1 MSESIEQDLT
11 PPQNVEIPDQLPL
24 LPVRD
29 IVVFPYMVLP
39 LFVGREM
46 SIKAIEA
53 ALAGNRM
60 IFLATQKALD
70 VENPTPDDIHTIGT
84 VGIIMR
90 MLKLPDERIKI
101 LVQGLSKAKISG
113 YIQTEPYYSVRIE
126 KINETKAATS
136 TLESEAVMRT
146 VKEQIER
153 IVSLGKVLIPDVM
166 VVIENLED
174 PGRLADMIASN
185 LGLKVEV
192 TQSVLEIT
200 DPLKRLRQ
208 ISEILAKE
216 IEVLS
221 MQQKIQAQAKG
232 EMDKTQREYFLRE
245 QLKAIQKE
253 LGELDERAEEVAEFR
268 KRVKDA
274 KMPEKV
280 LKETEKQL
288 KRLEKMHPDTA
299 ESATVRTYL
308 EWMVEL
314 PWSKK
319 SKDNL
324 DLRAANKVLNEDHYD
339 LEKVKERILEYLAVR
354 KLKEKMKGPIL
365 CFVGPPG
372 VGKTSLGKSIARA
385 LGREFVRISLGGV
398 RDEAEIRGH
407 RRTYVGALP
416 GRMIQGMKQAGTSN
430 PVFML
435 DEIDKVGMDFRG
447 DPSAALL
454 EVLDPEQNNTFTDH
468 YLGVPFDLSE
478 VMFITTA
485 NLIDP
490 ILPALRDRMEVIEIP
505 GYTEEEKLGIAQR
518 YLIPRQLN
526 EHGITEKHVK
536 IVEAAIRQIIIHYT
550 REAGVRNLER
560 EIANVMRKVAK
571 KVAEGKGLGFPVN
584 AGNLHKYLGVPKF
597 VPESELEKDEIGVA
611 TGLAWTEA
619 GGDVLYIEATVMKGK
634 GALTLT
640 GHLGDVMKES
650 AQAALSYVRSR
661 EKTLGI
667 NPDMFTKQ
675 DLHIHVP
682 AGAIPKDG
690 PSAGITM
697 ATAIASAMAQ
707 VPTRRDLAMTGE
719 ITLRGRVLPIGG
731 LKEKILAAK
740 RARLTC
746 VILPKRNK
754 KDLDEIPKHILKGI
768 QLVFADTMDDVMR
781 VALRRRPPVKRRR
794 AGRSPRR
801 NRRNRCPAS
810 RNRGEPSKP
819 HTHDQPHPRRPPT
832 GRISM
837 TLSVRAQTSSTI
849 REFDLI
855 RALKKR
861 YATTSA
867 RIVRGIGDDAA
878 VISSGRNRYL
888 LTTDLLAE
896 GIHFDLRTAAFS
908 RHRVSGRNRQS

>member
-1 MSESIEQDLT
+1 MTSE
-11 PPQNVEIPDQLPL
+11 QNEPDVQNLETPDQLPL

-53 ALAGNRM
+53 ALAGDRM

-70 VENPTPDDIHTIGT
+70 VENPKPEDIHQVGTI
-84 VGIIMR
+84 GIIMR

-101 LVQGLSKAKISG
+101 LVQGLAKG
-113 YIQTEPYYSVRIE
+113 KVQDYIQTEPYYSVRIT
-126 KINETKAATS
+126 KMAETKPAAS
-136 TLESEAVMRT
+136 LEAEAVMRT
-146 VKEQIER
+146 VKEQIEK
-153 IVSLGKVLIPDVM
+153 IVGLGKVLMPDVM

-174 PGRLADMIASN
+174 PGRLADMVASN

-192 TQSVLEIT
+192 TQAVLEIE
-200 DPLKRLRQ
+200 DPVARLRRV
-208 ISEILAKE
+208 SEILSKE
-216 IEVLS
+216 VEVLS

-268 KRVKDA
+268 KRIKDA
-274 KMPEKV
+274 KMSEKV
-280 LKETEKQL
+280 SKECEKQL

-299 ESATVRTYL
+299 ESATIRTYL

-324 DLRAANKVLNEDHYD
+324 DIKAAAKVLDEDHYD

-354 KLKEKMKGPIL
+354 KLKDKMKGPIL

-416 GRMIQGMKQAGTSN
+416 GRIIQGIKQAGTSN
-430 PVFML
+430 PVFMM
-435 DEIDKVGMDFRG
+435 DEVDKVGMDFRG

-454 EVLDPEQNNTFTDH
+454 EVLDPEQNHAFSDH

-485 NLIDP
+485 NLMDP
-490 ILPALRDRMEVIEIP
+490 ILSALRDRMEIIEIP
-505 GYTEEEKLGIAQR
+505 GYTEEEKLGIAQK
-518 YLIPRQLN
+518 YLIPRQLK
-526 EHGITEKHVK
+526 EHGITEEHIQIATPALHQ
-536 IVEAAIRQIIIHYT
+536 IVSHYT

-571 KVAEGKGLGFPVN
+571 KVAEGKVQCYTITPT
-584 AGNLHKYLGVPKF
+584 NLNKYLGVTKF
-597 VPESELEKDEIGVA
+597 QPEAEQEKDEIGVG
-611 TGLAWTEA
+611 TGLAWTET
-619 GGDVLYIEATVMKGK
+619 GGDVLYIEATSMKGK
-634 GALTLT
+634 GQLTLT

-661 EKTLGI
+661 ETLLGI
-667 NPDMFTKQ
+667 NPDIFSKT
-675 DLHIHVP
+675 DIHIHVP

-697 ATAIASAMAQ
+697 ATALASLLSNIP
-707 VPTRRDLAMTGE
+707 VRRDVAMTGE
-719 ITLRGRVLPIGG
+719 VTLRGRVLPIGG

-740 RARLTC
+740 RAKLST
-746 VILPKRNK
+746 VILPTRNE
-754 KDLDEIPKHILKGI
+754 KDLEEIPKHLLRGI
-768 QLVFADTMDDVMR
+768 KFVFAETMDDVIKA
-781 VALRRRPPVKRRR
+781 ALRRSSPPKQVRVNGRAPTDRPRARRKSSRTLPRKR
-794 AGRSPRR
+794 GSRSRPLA
-801 NRRNRCPAS
+801 PA
-810 RNRGEPSKP
+810 
-819 HTHDQPHPRRPPT
+819 
-832 GRISM
+832 
-837 TLSVRAQTSSTI
+837 V
-849 REFDLI
+849 
-855 RALKKR
+855 
-861 YATTSA
+861 
-867 RIVRGIGDDAA
+867 
-878 VISSGRNRYL
+878 
-888 LTTDLLAE
+888 
-896 GIHFDLRTAAFS
+896 
-908 RHRVSGRNRQS
+908 

>member
-1 MSESIEQDLT
+1 MTDPNEQDIQ
-11 PPQNVEIPDQLPL
+11 PPQNIEVPTQLPL

-39 LFVGREM
+39 LFVGRDM

-70 VENPTPDDIHTIGT
+70 VENPSPKDIHAIGT

-101 LVQGLSKAKISG
+101 LVQGIAKAKVTK
-113 YIQTEPYYSVRIE
+113 YIQTDPYYSVRID
-126 KINETKAATS
+126 KLADSKPTAT
-136 TLESEAVMRT
+136 TLEAEAVMRT

-166 VVIENLED
+166 VVIENLEE
-174 PGRLADMIASN
+174 PGRLADMVASN
-185 LGLKVEV
+185 LGLKVDA
-192 TQSVLEIT
+192 TQAVLEIS
-200 DPLKRLRQ
+200 DPIQRLSRV
-208 ISEILAKE
+208 SDILGKE

-253 LGELDERAEEVAEFR
+253 LGELDERAEEITEFR
-268 KRVKDA
+268 KRIKDA
-274 KMPEKV
+274 KMPDKV

-314 PWSKK
+314 PWSKR

-324 DLRAANKVLNEDHYD
+324 ELKAAAKVLNDDHYD

-416 GRMIQGMKQAGTSN
+416 GRIIQGMKQAGTGN

-435 DEIDKVGMDFRG
+435 DEVDKVGMDFRG

-454 EVLDPEQNNTFTDH
+454 EVLDPEQNSAFTDH
-468 YLGVPFDLSE
+468 YLGVPFDLTE

-490 ILPALRDRMEVIEIP
+490 ILPALRDRMEIIEIP
-505 GYTEEEKLGIAQR
+505 GYTEEEKLGIAQK
-518 YLIPRQLN
+518 YLIPRQLD
-526 EHGITEKHVK
+526 EHGITSKH
-536 IVEAAIRQIIIHYT
+536 IRLTEPAIKQIISHYT

-571 KVAEGKGLGFPVN
+571 KVAEGKGQGFPIDQS
-584 AGNLHKYLGVPKF
+584 NLHKYLGVSKY
-597 VPESELEKDEIGVA
+597 VPEAELEKDEIGVA
-611 TGLAWTEA
+611 TGLAWTES

-634 GALTLT
+634 GQLTLT

-661 EKTLGI
+661 EKTLNL
-667 NPDMFTKQ
+667 NPGMFSRQ

-697 ATAIASAMAQ
+697 ATAIASAFSGIPA
-707 VPTRRDLAMTGE
+707 RRDLAMTGE

-740 RARLTC
+740 RAKLTT
-746 VILPKRNK
+746 VILPRRNK
-754 KDLDEIPKHILKGI
+754 KDLEEIPKHLLKGI
-768 QLVFADTMDDVMR
+768 QLAFADTMDDVMKI
-781 VALRRRPPVKRRR
+781 ALRRRAK
-794 AGRSPRR
+794 
-801 NRRNRCPAS
+801 
-810 RNRGEPSKP
+810 
-819 HTHDQPHPRRPPT
+819 
-832 GRISM
+832 
-837 TLSVRAQTSSTI
+837 TLSTSNKPSAPARI
-849 REFDLI
+849 RPLRSGKGRRSHELPA
-855 RALKKR
+855 ALK
-861 YATTSA
+861 A
-867 RIVRGIGDDAA
+867 RREPAR
-878 VISSGRNRYL
+878 S
-888 LTTDLLAE
+888 
-896 GIHFDLRTAAFS
+896 
-908 RHRVSGRNRQS
+908 

>member
-70 VENPTPDDIHTIGT
+70 VENPTPDDIHAIGT

-113 YIQTEPYYSVRIE
+113 YIQTDPYYSVRIE
-126 KINETKAATS
+126 KINETKAASS

-200 DPLKRLRQ
+200 EPLKRLRQ

-490 ILPALRDRMEVIEIP
+490 ILPALRDRMEIIEIP

-611 TGLAWTEA
+611 TGLAWAEA

-740 RARLTC
+740 RARLTS

-768 QLVFADTMDDVMR
+768 QLVFADTMDDVMK
-781 VALRRRPPVKRRR
+781 VALRRRTSMKKKAGRPQSPQEPPKPVPRIEKSRR
-794 AGRSPRR
+794 AEPTAHARSAAP
-801 NRRNRCPAS
+801 PQAS
-810 RNRGEPSKP
+810 HRP
-819 HTHDQPHPRRPPT
+819 H
-832 GRISM
+832 
-837 TLSVRAQTSSTI
+837 
-849 REFDLI
+849 
-855 RALKKR
+855 
-861 YATTSA
+861 
-867 RIVRGIGDDAA
+867 
-878 VISSGRNRYL
+878 
-888 LTTDLLAE
+888 
-896 GIHFDLRTAAFS
+896 
-908 RHRVSGRNRQS
+908 

>member
-1 MSESIEQDLT
+1 MSDSIEQDLT

-70 VENPTPDDIHTIGT
+70 VENPSPEDIHTIGT

-113 YIQTEPYYSVRIE
+113 YIQTEPYYSVRIDKLAE
-126 KINETKAATS
+126 AKVSGSN
-136 TLESEAVMRT
+136 LEVEAVMRT

-174 PGRLADMIASN
+174 PARLADMVASN

-200 DPLKRLRQ
+200 DPVKRLRNV
-208 ISEILAKE
+208 SEILAKE
-216 IEVLS
+216 IDVLS

-253 LGELDERAEEVAEFR
+253 LGELDERTEEIAEFR

-324 DLRAANKVLNEDHYD
+324 DLKAAHKVLNEDHYD

-416 GRMIQGMKQAGTSN
+416 GRMIQGMKQAGTNN

-454 EVLDPEQNNTFTDH
+454 EVLDPEQNSTFTDH

-518 YLIPRQLN
+518 YLIPRQLT

-536 IVEAAIRQIIIHYT
+536 IAEPAIRQIITNYT

-584 AGNLHKYLGVPKF
+584 PGNLHKYLGVPKF
-597 VPESELEKDEIGVA
+597 VPESELEKDEVGVA
-611 TGLAWTEA
+611 TGLAWTES

-634 GALTLT
+634 GGLTLT

-667 NPDMFTKQ
+667 NPDMFSKQ

-707 VPTRRDLAMTGE
+707 VPARRDLAMTGE

-740 RARLTC
+740 RAKLTT

-768 QLVFADTMDDVMR
+768 SLVFADTMDDVMK
-781 VALRRRPPVKRRR
+781 VALRRTPKSKRQQNKPQSPQEQRR
-794 AGRSPRR
+794 SQPARREKPGRAAR
-801 NRRNRCPAS
+801 PAS
-810 RNRGEPSKP
+810 V
-819 HTHDQPHPRRPPT
+819 H
-832 GRISM
+832 
-837 TLSVRAQTSSTI
+837 
-849 REFDLI
+849 
-855 RALKKR
+855 
-861 YATTSA
+861 AT
-867 RIVRGIGDDAA
+867 V
-878 VISSGRNRYL
+878 
-888 LTTDLLAE
+888 
-896 GIHFDLRTAAFS
+896 TAAP
-908 RHRVSGRNRQS
+908 RNPAR

>member
-1 MSESIEQDLT
+1 MTEPNEQELQ
-11 PPQNVEIPDQLPL
+11 PPQNVEIPSQLPL

-39 LFVGREM
+39 LFVGRDM

-70 VENPTPDDIHTIGT
+70 VENPTPEEIHTIGT

-101 LVQGLSKAKISG
+101 LVQGVAKARIAK
-113 YIQTEPYYSVRIE
+113 YIQTDPYYSV
-126 KINETKAATS
+126 KIDKLPDTKPASTS
-136 TLESEAVMRT
+136 LEAEAVMRT

-166 VVIENLED
+166 VVIENLEE
-174 PGRLADMIASN
+174 PGRLADMVASN
-185 LGLKVEV
+185 LGLKVDV
-192 TQSVLEIT
+192 TQAVLESI
-200 DPLKRLRQ
+200 DPIQRLRQ
-208 ISEILAKE
+208 VSEILGKE

-253 LGELDERAEEVAEFR
+253 LGELDERAEEVTEFR
-268 KRVKDA
+268 KRIKDSA
-274 KMPEKV
+274 MPEKV
-280 LKETEKQL
+280 LKEAEKQL

-299 ESATVRTYL
+299 ESSTVRTYL

-314 PWSKK
+314 PWSKR

-324 DLRAANKVLNEDHYD
+324 DLKAAAAVLNEDHYD

-416 GRMIQGMKQAGTSN
+416 GRIIQGMKQAGTSN

-435 DEIDKVGMDFRG
+435 DEVDKVGMDFRG

-454 EVLDPEQNNTFTDH
+454 EVLDPEQNNAFTDH
-468 YLGVPFDLSE
+468 YLGVPFDLTE
-478 VMFITTA
+478 VMFITTS

-490 ILPALRDRMEVIEIP
+490 ILPALRDRMEIIEIP
-505 GYTEEEKLGIAQR
+505 GYTEEEKLGIAQK
-518 YLIPRQLN
+518 YLIPRQLE
-526 EHGITEKHVK
+526 EHGITGKHVR
-536 IVEAAIRQIIIHYT
+536 IDTAALRNIIAHYT

-571 KVAEGKGLGFPVN
+571 KVAEGKGQGFPIDQT
-584 AGNLHKYLGVPKF
+584 NLQKYLGVPKY
-597 VPESELEKDEIGVA
+597 VPEAELEKDEIGVA

-619 GGDVLYIEATVMKGK
+619 GGDVLYIEATIMKGK
-634 GALTLT
+634 GQLTLT

-661 EKTLGI
+661 EKTLHI
-667 NPDMFTKQ
+667 DPDMFSTQ

-697 ATAIASAMAQ
+697 ATAIASALSGI
-707 VPTRRDLAMTGE
+707 PTRRDLAMTGE
-719 ITLRGRVLPIGG
+719 ITLRGRVLAIGG

-740 RARLTC
+740 RAKLTT
-746 VILPKRNK
+746 VILPRRNK
-754 KDLDEIPKHILKGI
+754 KDLEEIPKHILKGI
-768 QLVFADTMDDVMR
+768 QLSFADTMDDVMKI
-781 VALRRRPPVKRRR
+781 ALRRSASAAPAKKRSSPSTAPTRSKSAPSGRR
-794 AGRSPRR
+794 KR
-801 NRRNRCPAS
+801 
-810 RNRGEPSKP
+810 
-819 HTHDQPHPRRPPT
+819 D
-832 GRISM
+832 GRIQEIQT
-837 TLSVRAQTSSTI
+837 TLMPRQ
-849 REFDLI
+849 
-855 RALKKR
+855 
-861 YATTSA
+861 
-867 RIVRGIGDDAA
+867 
-878 VISSGRNRYL
+878 
-888 LTTDLLAE
+888 
-896 GIHFDLRTAAFS
+896 FS
-908 RHRVSGRNRQS
+908 RID

>member
-70 VENPTPDDIHTIGT
+70 VENPTPDDIHVIGT

-136 TLESEAVMRT
+136 TLESEAIMRT

-200 DPLKRLRQ
+200 EPLKRLRQ

-490 ILPALRDRMEVIEIP
+490 ILPALRDRMEIIEIP

-781 VALRRRPPVKRRR
+781 VALRRRPPVKKASRPQSPQESSKPVPRIEKSRR
-794 AGRSPRR
+794 AEQTAHARSAAPPLTSHR
-801 NRRNRCPAS
+801 
-810 RNRGEPSKP
+810 P
-819 HTHDQPHPRRPPT
+819 H
-832 GRISM
+832 
-837 TLSVRAQTSSTI
+837 
-849 REFDLI
+849 
-855 RALKKR
+855 
-861 YATTSA
+861 
-867 RIVRGIGDDAA
+867 
-878 VISSGRNRYL
+878 
-888 LTTDLLAE
+888 
-896 GIHFDLRTAAFS
+896 
-908 RHRVSGRNRQS
+908 